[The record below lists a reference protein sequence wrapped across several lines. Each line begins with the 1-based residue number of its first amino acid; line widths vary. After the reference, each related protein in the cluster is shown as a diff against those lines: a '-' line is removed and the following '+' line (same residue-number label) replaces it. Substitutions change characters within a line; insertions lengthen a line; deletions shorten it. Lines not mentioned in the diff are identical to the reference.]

1 MPFDSGNQRQ
11 HALAPF
17 RTQIATCGTPVIAG
31 GKSNV
36 EHLQHGTQSVLAGG
50 LQQINEVVALIQ
62 EVIMKM
68 EQHLGSLL
76 DWPGGPFLLCSVS
89 YLCADLDIGWR

>member
-1 MPFDSGNQRQ
+1 
-11 HALAPF
+11 
-17 RTQIATCGTPVIAG
+17 
-31 GKSNV
+31 V
-36 EHLQHGTQSVLAGG
+36 EHLQDGTQSVLAGG

-76 DWPGGPFLLCSVS
+76 DWPGGPILLCPVS
-89 YLCADLDIGWR
+89 YLCADLDVGCR